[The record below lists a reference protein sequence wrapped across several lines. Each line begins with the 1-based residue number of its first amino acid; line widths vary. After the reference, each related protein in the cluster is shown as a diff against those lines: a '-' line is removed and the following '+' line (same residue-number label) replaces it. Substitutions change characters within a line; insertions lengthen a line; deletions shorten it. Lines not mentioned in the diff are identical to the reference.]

1 MHPFSNKKS
10 RLNQLSCFLSGACP
24 VLLYDT
30 THLCY
35 RAPFRSFYNQSPF
48 STFRCASW
56 CAIGYGISIVTTG
69 IIVLAI
75 RQCAAWASTLITHK
89 HQFPERRKPRKQ
101 RKGAWSP
108 PSESTFGLNSYQVS
122 TGLVVIL
129 VWYEVVR
136 KCQVRCTWYV
146 ISMYHIPGTY
156 RRVGWGAWQA
166 PSSVQPIK
174 DTVAVAK
181 TSDSW

>member
-1 MHPFSNKKS
+1 MLPWAIQVYIYPRVWTFFNHVRTAVRLSRIRSGTSVSNGS
-10 RLNQLSCFLSGACP
+10 MV
-24 VLLYDT
+24 VLWP
-30 THLCY
+30 HLLVA
-35 RAPFRSFYNQSPF
+35 RTPSINRRN
-48 STFRCASW
+48 
-56 CAIGYGISIVTTG
+56 GIVIV
-69 IIVLAI
+69 IVLAI

-89 HQFPERRKPRKQ
+89 HPFPERRKPRKQ